1 MMKLPISP
9 RLGAALAFLATL
21 ALGLVMGSRD
31 DLAQSWSKSV
41 LLLIASCLTAVFAHS
56 LLRQPVQLRR
66 DIKARTADLQ
76 ASNEAL
82 AYNTSLL
89 RAAAISGRVFP
100 WEWDVSSDK
109 LYWGISPEQILG
121 PEYGAPPKYPD
132 FRDMVHPDD
141 LARYIETG
149 QRTLRNGVPYYCE
162 FRLVGSDGAVRWIAA
177 CGEPE
182 RDARNRVVRMIG
194 ASIDITERKRA
205 EEGLQLFSRATEQ
218 LNQSVVVTD
227 SLGNIEYVNPHFSV
241 CTGYRRDEVIGRNPR
256 LLSSGE
262 TPPEVFH
269 DMWACL
275 LRGETW
281 RGELVNRRKDGSLF
295 WESSVISPVRNRAGE
310 TTHFVAV
317 KEDITARKKADEKIR
332 KLAQDLAEANG
343 ELEAFSYTVS
353 HDLRAPLR
361 AVDGFIGLAL
371 ESAASKLSGEER
383 EYLNRAKAGA
393 SRMGRLIEDMLELA
407 RLSRHEIS
415 RQPVS
420 LSRIAR
426 EIIEEL
432 RQFEPE
438 RRIDVVI
445 GEGIEDLADPVLMR
459 NVLQNLLGNA
469 WKFTRKTP
477 DARIE
482 FGRLGPD
489 GAARYFVRDNG
500 AGFDMKYAGKL
511 FLPFQRLH
519 GQHEFEGTGMGL
531 ASVSRILHRHGG
543 GITASST
550 PGAGAT
556 FEFSLR

>member
-1 MMKLPISP
+1 MKLPISP
-9 RLGAALAFLATL
+9 RLGATLAFLATL
-21 ALGLVMGSRD
+21 ALGLIMGSRD
-31 DLAQSWSKSV
+31 DLAQSWPKSI
-41 LLLIASCLTAVFAHS
+41 LLLIASCLTAAFAHT
-56 LLRQPVQLRR
+56 LLRQPVLLRR
-66 DIKARTADLQ
+66 DIEARTADLQ

-132 FRDMVHPDD
+132 FRDMIHPDD

-149 QRTLRNGVPYYCE
+149 QQTLRNGTPYYCE

-177 CGEPE
+177 RGEPE

-205 EEGLQLFSRATEQ
+205 EEDLQLFSRATEQ

-262 TPPEVFH
+262 TPLEVFR

>member
-1 MMKLPISP
+1 MMKFPISP
-9 RLGAALAFLATL
+9 RLGATLAFLSTL
-21 ALGLVMGSRD
+21 ALGLVMGSHG
-31 DLAQSWSKSV
+31 DLAQSWPKLT
-41 LLLIASCLTAVFAHS
+41 LLLIASCLTAAFAHT
-56 LLRQPVQLRR
+56 LLRQPVLLRR
-66 DIKARTADLQ
+66 DIEARTADLQ

-132 FRDMVHPDD
+132 FRDMIHPDD

-149 QRTLRNGVPYYCE
+149 QQTLRNGTPYYCE

-177 CGEPE
+177 RGEPE
-182 RDARNRVVRMIG
+182 RDTQNRVVRMIG

-218 LNQSVVVTD
+218 INQSVVVTD
-227 SLGNIEYVNPHFSV
+227 NLGNIEYVNPHFSV

-262 TPPEVFH
+262 TPLEVFR

-317 KEDITARKKADEKIR
+317 KEDITARKKAEDKTR

-361 AVDGFIGLAL
+361 AIDGFIGLAL
-371 ESAASKLSGEER
+371 ESVASKLSGEER

-415 RQPVS
+415 RQPVN

-426 EIIEEL
+426 ELFDEL
-432 RQFEPE
+432 RHFEPE
-438 RRIDVVI
+438 RQIEVI
-445 GEGIEDLADPVLMR
+445 IEEGIEDLADQVLMR

-482 FGRLGPD
+482 FGRLGSD
-489 GAARYFVRDNG
+489 GATRYFVRDNG

-511 FLPFQRLH
+511 FMPFQRLH

-543 GITASST
+543 GITARST